1 MPDKSGIKNYIAMLK
16 IGETMPD
23 KSGIK
28 MPDGQIQMSVVALN
42 LSLKTL
48 LDIELK
54 MGIQKIFLWI

>member
-1 MPDKSGIKNYIAMLK
+1 MLK

-28 MPDGQIQMSVVALN
+28 MPDGQIQMSVAALN
-42 LSLKTL
+42 LSVETL